1 MSFVSDTHNEPP
13 AIGLQRWLVLGA
25 LVVTLLAVS
34 LDLTALNVA
43 LPTLSTALRA
53 STGDLQ
59 WIVAG
64 YTLTSA
70 ILLLPAGLLGDR
82 YGRKKMLVGGL
93 AVFLAGSVA
102 AVYVASPGGLIA
114 ARTLMGVGSA
124 VIMPLALSV
133 LLVVFPPA
141 ERPKALAAWTTASFV
156 GMPLGPIVAGYLLD
170 HFWWGSIFFIN
181 IPVAAVA
188 LIACVALIPESRSE
202 TARQTDFAGLLL
214 SLGGLSA
221 LMYGVIEQPERGW
234 GDIRVWGPMVA
245 GAAALG
251 AFVGWTRRARVP
263 LIDLALFRDRR
274 FVGGV
279 VPSTVM
285 TFALFGVLFAVPQ
298 YFQGVLDAGPLG
310 TGLRLLPLIAGL
322 MLTARL
328 SPRLVERLGNRF
340 VIVAGVCVLVIGAL
354 AGAATSADD
363 GYAYVA
369 GWLVVVGL
377 GMGLMLPASMTVAIS
392 ALSAERGGA
401 GSAVLLTVRL
411 VGGAFGSAVLGS
423 LLAASYRGHVAVG
436 GLPDTVAETVR
447 QGLGGGLA
455 VAQRLGDQALLG
467 SVRAAFV
474 HGMDVVLVTGA
485 GLLSLTA
492 VITLV
497 LLPSRAAEREAA
509 RAAAG
514 AGESAHEHLSA

>member
-1 MSFVSDTHNEPP
+1 MV
-13 AIGLQRWLVLGA
+13 AGLGSRRWWVLGS
-25 LVVTLLAVS
+25 LVIALLAVS

-64 YTLTSA
+64 YTLASA
-70 ILLLPAGLLGDR
+70 TLLLPAGLLGDR
-82 YGRKKMLVGGL
+82 YGRKKMLAGGL
-93 AVFLAGSVA
+93 AIFLAGSVS
-102 AVYVASPGGLIA
+102 AVYVSSPGGLIA
-114 ARTLMGVGSA
+114 ARALMGVGAA

-133 LLVVFPPA
+133 LLVVFPAP
-141 ERPKALAAWTTASFV
+141 ERPKALAAWATASFV
-156 GMPLGPIVAGYLLD
+156 GLPLGPIVAGYLLD

-181 IPVAAVA
+181 IPVAAAALVA
-188 LIACVALIPESRSE
+188 CLALVPESRSE
-202 TARQTDFAGLLL
+202 TARRTDFIGLLL
-214 SLGGLSA
+214 FVGGLSA
-221 LMYGVIEQPERGW
+221 LVYGVIEQPERGW
-234 GDIRVWGPMVA
+234 GDVRVWGSMLA
-245 GAAALG
+245 GAAAVA
-251 AFVGWTRRARVP
+251 AFVGWTRRTTAP
-263 LIDLALFRDRR
+263 LIDLELFRDRR

-298 YFQGVLDAGPLG
+298 YFQGVLDARPFG

-328 SPRLVERLGNRF
+328 SPRLVERLGNRV
-340 VIVAGVCVLVIGAL
+340 VIVTGVLVLVAGAL
-354 AGAATSADD
+354 AGAATSADG

-369 GWLVVVGL
+369 GWLVVIGL
-377 GMGLMLPASMTVAIS
+377 GMGLMLPASMTVALS
-392 ALSAERGGA
+392 ALSAERGGV

-423 LLAASYRGHVAVG
+423 LLSAGYRGHVAVD
-436 GLPDTVAETVR
+436 GLPAPWAEAVR
-447 QGLGGGLA
+447 QGLGGGIA
-455 VAQRLGDQALLG
+455 VAKRLGDQALLG

-485 GLLSLTA
+485 GLLLLTSA
-492 VITLV
+492 VTLA
-497 LLPSRAAEREAA
+497 LLPSRATEREAA
-509 RAAAG
+509 RTADG
-514 AGESAHEHLSA
+514 AGESVHEHLSG